1 MKKLQYQLIY
11 LTGTCVM
18 KGDSILN
25 WLFEDRLSMQ
35 LNIRTKIFPRAT
47 VDDFNHYVHPFLCKK
62 LKHISIHIGTDDGTR
77 STWRE
82 I

>member
-1 MKKLQYQLIY
+1 
-11 LTGTCVM
+11 M
-18 KGDSILN
+18 KGYSILN
-25 WLFEDRLSMQ
+25 WLFEDRLPMQ

-47 VDDFNHYVHPFLCKK
+47 VDDFNHYVHPTLCQK
-62 LKHISIHIGTDDGTR
+62 LKHISIHKGTDDGTR